1 MTLFPDVPLALTP
14 AAAAAA
20 SGGEWSAKEELMLL
34 DGIDMY
40 GYGNWRDIASFV
52 GSRTDAQC
60 LRHYTWVYLDPAGPM
75 AVSQRG
81 GSLAASGASGAGF
94 GSSAAQGPA
103 SSPSGASSAGAGAA
117 SGVGTSGG
125 AAAAAAAAPAPPSST
140 LLGGAGT
147 PGFPHGHIPRPDPPF
162 AISGYMPLRG
172 DFDIEWDNEAEAALA
187 DMDFAE
193 GEHATE
199 TELKLRVLE
208 IYCAKL
214 DERER
219 RKRFVL
225 ERGLLEHKRLQAVE
239 RRRPKEERELYDSL
253 RPFARFASP
262 AEHEDLVRGLI
273 LENRLRKR
281 IAQLAEYRRVG
292 LRSLA
297 EAQDYETAKR
307 KGGLAGFFRQR
318 EIAAAATAATA
329 AASAAAGS
337 AGSVE
342 IGAAGT
348 GLSAFPHSLQPAGA
362 GVAGLGADPAAV
374 RAAMA
379 QIIGVPIAAAPPVAA
394 VTGGADAAT
403 SVPASTAGAV
413 PPAAVNGST
422 ASADASATTG
432 RKRQRP
438 AASSPEA
445 SPQALPPPAA
455 AAAPP
460 VVPGFSLAGM
470 PGVDRLTRAEV
481 ALCETLALLPYQY
494 LQIKTTILNV
504 AAMKGV
510 VRPRDVSTALLHV
523 GASVCALKAHAAT
536 CWSWRARHW
545 LSSVWCHGSPL

>member
-1 MTLFPDVPLALTP
+1 
-14 AAAAAA
+14 
-20 SGGEWSAKEELMLL
+20 
-34 DGIDMY
+34 
-40 GYGNWRDIASFV
+40 
-52 GSRTDAQC
+52 
-60 LRHYTWVYLDPAGPM
+60 
-75 AVSQRG
+75 
-81 GSLAASGASGAGF
+81 
-94 GSSAAQGPA
+94 
-103 SSPSGASSAGAGAA
+103 
-117 SGVGTSGG
+117 
-125 AAAAAAAAPAPPSST
+125 
-140 LLGGAGT
+140 
-147 PGFPHGHIPRPDPPF
+147 
-162 AISGYMPLRG
+162 MPLRG

-318 EIAAAATAATA
+318 ETAAAAAAATA
-329 AASAAAGS
+329 AASAPAAGS
-337 AGSVE
+337 GGGVE
-342 IGAAGT
+342 IGGAGV
-348 GLSAFPHSLQPAGA
+348 GLCAFPHRLQPAGA
-362 GVAGLGADPAAV
+362 GVAGVEADPAAV

-379 QIIGVPIAAAPPVAA
+379 QIIGVPIASAPSVAA
-394 VTGGADAAT
+394 ATGGADTAA
-403 SVPASTAGAV
+403 SVPVSTTGVAQS
-413 PPAAVNGST
+413 NGPT
-422 ASADASATTG
+422 AASATTG
-432 RKRQRP
+432 RKRQRL

-445 SPQALPPPAA
+445 SPQASPPAA
-455 AAAPP
+455 AVPP
-460 VVPGFSLAGM
+460 VVAGFSLAGM

-523 GASVCALKAHAAT
+523 GALRTA
-536 CWSWRARHW
+536 
-545 LSSVWCHGSPL
+545 SSHC